1 MNNTGQ
7 VAFFDSGIG
16 GLPYLNWVRNAFPG
30 ISCSYLAD
38 RENFPYGQKSINELV
53 SLIIATMERYIKAVN
68 PSLVVVACNT
78 ASVTSLQALRDHFDV
93 PFVGVVPAIK
103 PAAALSRR
111 RSIGLLA
118 TRRTVEDP
126 YTDNLV
132 RLFADGYLVERFAG
146 VDIVNF
152 VENRLLDAEP
162 DEVERVVEPAVRFFR
177 EKNIDTLV
185 LGCTHFLHIRE
196 TLVKAF
202 GPEIEIVDSLEGVG
216 KQVIRLID
224 RDGASSSADGP
235 AEPDCTAVPGSLFFK
250 TGSRENDR
258 MYRRFAGQYGLEW
271 GGLL

>member
-1 MNNTGQ
+1 MNNTCQ

-16 GLPYLNWVRNAFPG
+16 GLPYLHWVRNVYPG

-38 RENFPYGQKSINELV
+38 RANFPYGQKPINDLV
-53 SLIIATMERYIKAVN
+53 SLIIDAMARYLEAVH

-103 PAAALSRR
+103 PAAALSRK

-146 VDIVNF
+146 VDIVDF

-162 DEVERVVEPAVRFFR
+162 DEVERVIGPALRHFG

-185 LGCTHFLHIRE
+185 LGCTHFLHIKE

-216 KQVIRLID
+216 KQVVRLID
-224 RDGASSSADGP
+224 REVSLPESGIP
-235 AEPDCTAVPGSLFFK
+235 ERSLFFK
-250 TGSRENDR
+250 TGTEENEL
-258 MYRRFAGQYGLEW
+258 MYRRFAGQFGLEW
-271 GGLL
+271 GGVL